1 MYLPT
6 VVTSVSS
13 SFRPLHHYP
22 LMASRWRE
30 HTESLAR
37 EVNEEKEERLPFRNI
52 GAEPADTTYI

>member
-1 MYLPT
+1 
-6 VVTSVSS
+6 
-13 SFRPLHHYP
+13 
-22 LMASRWRE
+22 MASRWRE